1 EELSLTNKYQALVAE
16 IASKALRPNLRYDD
30 QTTMAQRKAA
40 GAAVAEVRRQINA
53 DDVVVAPGQIVTQ
66 RHLDIAEAL
75 GLMHPRADYSQGA
88 ALIVLLL
95 VMLLLLGAYLA
106 RFAPEVYASDR
117 QMLLLCAVL
126 VVAGAVFRLA
136 QGSPVY
142 AATALGVSTAMAMTI
157 STLLGA
163 RVAVVLSTY
172 LGMLAGMSAT
182 SADARLMAA
191 TILASIFASFALSS
205 AANMSITIA
214 RAAGAVALVNA
225 GLFVVTGEVFGLTLA
240 LHQIVATAIG
250 GALSASVAVVAVMAL
265 ERSVGVV
272 TDLRL
277 LELTNPNQPI
287 LHRLLTE
294 APGSYQSCVMVA
306 NIAEPAAEQIGA
318 NALLVRAGAMYHDI
332 GKLKR
337 PYFFIENQFGGDNPH
352 EKLRPHLSA
361 LTLIAHAKDGWDLA
375 HEVRLP
381 PQVADIVRQ
390 HHGTSLASYPYHLA
404 VQEFGEQNVSESD
417 YRYPGPKPQ
426 TREAGLVM
434 LADAVEAAARTLVN
448 PGRDMIVD
456 LVERIVSGKV
466 EDGQLDECPLTFA
479 DLKAI
484 KESFAATLV
493 GMFHQRIRYP
503 EQLEEEDE
511 EAAAAAPAGGEA
523 PEREAQAAG
532 VGASAGRA
540 SDGS

>member
-1 EELSLTNKYQALVAE
+1 LPTIESVFRITTNVSLIELGDSN
-16 IASKALRPNLRYDD
+16 
-30 QTTMAQRKAA
+30 
-40 GAAVAEVRRQINA
+40 
-53 DDVVVAPGQIVTQ
+53 
-66 RHLDIAEAL
+66 
-75 GLMHPRADYSQGA
+75 HP
-88 ALIVLLL
+88 LLKRL
-95 VMLLLLGAYLA
+95 VM
-106 RFAPEVYASDR
+106 
-117 QMLLLCAVL
+117 
-126 VVAGAVFRLA
+126 
-136 QGSPVY
+136 
-142 AATALGVSTAMAMTI
+142 
-157 STLLGA
+157 
-163 RVAVVLSTY
+163 
-172 LGMLAGMSAT
+172 
-182 SADARLMAA
+182 
-191 TILASIFASFALSS
+191 
-205 AANMSITIA
+205 
-214 RAAGAVALVNA
+214 
-225 GLFVVTGEVFGLTLA
+225 
-240 LHQIVATAIG
+240 
-250 GALSASVAVVAVMAL
+250 
-265 ERSVGVV
+265 
-272 TDLRL
+272 
-277 LELTNPNQPI
+277 
-287 LHRLLTE
+287 E
-294 APGSYQSCVMVA
+294 APGTYHHSLIVG
-306 NIAEPAAEQIGA
+306 NLAESAAEAIEANPLLARVGA
-318 NALLVRAGAMYHDI
+318 LYHDI